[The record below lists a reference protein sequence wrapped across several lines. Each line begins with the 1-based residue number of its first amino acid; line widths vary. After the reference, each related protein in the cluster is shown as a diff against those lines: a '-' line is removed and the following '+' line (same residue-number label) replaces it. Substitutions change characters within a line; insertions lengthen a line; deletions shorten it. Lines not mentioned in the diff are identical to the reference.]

1 MIKLKIDA
9 PENAVERLNLTI
21 ESNRLSHCILLTGAT
36 ADIRKKAALQIASA
50 FVCENQKTKPCGKC
64 VSCKKIKNNAH
75 PDMKLITVPDGKK
88 FIPIQSIKEDIIQN
102 SATVPTESQYNIF
115 IIHEA
120 SDLREEAANALL
132 KTIEEP
138 PEFTRFI
145 ITAGSRAA
153 VLPTVLSRSEE
164 FMLGEE
170 RESITGQTAKKVDE
184 IVLEIGRG
192 LIRKNEKALM
202 LATAPMTK
210 NRELVGRVC
219 EKMKMV
225 MRDALTYN
233 ETPALTELD
242 AMAKT
247 FADTFD
253 KNTLMKIN
261 DCLSD
266 LLDDIEIS
274 GNENLLL
281 CLFSRGLMKAVTEK

>member
-1 MIKLKIDA
+1 
-9 PENAVERLNLTI
+9 
-21 ESNRLSHCILLTGAT
+21 
-36 ADIRKKAALQIASA
+36 
-50 FVCENQKTKPCGKC
+50 
-64 VSCKKIKNNAH
+64 
-75 PDMKLITVPDGKK
+75 MKLITVPDGKK

-253 KNTLMKIN
+253 KNTLLKIN

>member
-1 MIKLKIDA
+1 
-9 PENAVERLNLTI
+9 
-21 ESNRLSHCILLTGAT
+21 
-36 ADIRKKAALQIASA
+36 
-50 FVCENQKTKPCGKC
+50 
-64 VSCKKIKNNAH
+64 
-75 PDMKLITVPDGKK
+75 
-88 FIPIQSIKEDIIQN
+88 
-102 SATVPTESQYNIF
+102 
-115 IIHEA
+115 
-120 SDLREEAANALL
+120 
-132 KTIEEP
+132 
-138 PEFTRFI
+138 
-145 ITAGSRAA
+145 
-153 VLPTVLSRSEE
+153 
-164 FMLGEE
+164 MLGEE

-253 KNTLMKIN
+253 KNTLLKIN